1 MGLAY
6 FAIESTDAT
15 KETHRR
21 PAREGYKAMNQ
32 KQFLAGRINLR
43 VKDLRI
49 TLNEYLLEVSA
60 QMSDN
65 ERRVIVNKAI
75 KGVRW
80 FTLDNK

>member
-1 MGLAY
+1 
-6 FAIESTDAT
+6 
-15 KETHRR
+15 
-21 PAREGYKAMNQ
+21 MNQ